1 MEARKRGVDHLRAFA
16 GDVQQNEAS
25 ISLELVDTKGVFRAV
40 SPRAMSKL
48 VKIRV
53 GRDEEKLLVNEFF
66 IGLNK
71 VCVST
76 SREGLARGR
85 TVVARGLEG
94 VD

>member
-40 SPRAMSKL
+40 SPRAMGKL
-48 VKIRV
+48 VEIRV
-53 GRDEEKLLVNEFF
+53 GRDEEKLLVDEFF
-66 IGLNK
+66 ISLNE
-71 VCVST
+71 VRVST
-76 SREGLARGR
+76 SSEGLARGR
-85 TVVARGLEG
+85 VAVARGLKN